1 MVLIYCP
8 CFINTHLTIV
18 ANISQTMS
26 KDTINLEDI
35 IQVVV
40 GSSALTIPV
49 AFSEESWRLSE
60 TLPTLN
66 LVVII
71 LLSLIFINIYS
82 FQGIFQGN
90 IKNRLSHF
98 LFRTLIDYG
107 VTFIVVFIILF
118 ALNRMPILE
127 EPLIALKRIIIL
139 SFPASM
145 GGVIVDGF
153 DKE

>member
-1 MVLIYCP
+1 M
-8 CFINTHLTIV
+8 
-18 ANISQTMS
+18 TMD

-35 IQVVV
+35 IQVIV

-66 LVVII
+66 LIVIVI
-71 LLSLIFINIYS
+71 LSLLFINIYS
-82 FQGIFQGN
+82 FQGIFQGH
-90 IKNRLSHF
+90 IKHRLQHF

-127 EPLIALKRIIIL
+127 EPLIAIKRIIIL

>member
-1 MVLIYCP
+1 
-8 CFINTHLTIV
+8 
-18 ANISQTMS
+18 MS
-26 KDTINLEDI
+26 KDSINLEDI
-35 IQVVV
+35 VQVIV

-49 AFSEESWRLSE
+49 AFSEESWQLSK
-60 TLPTLN
+60 TLPNLN
-66 LVVII
+66 LIII
-71 LLSLIFINIYS
+71 LILSLLFINIYS
-82 FQGIFQGN
+82 FQGIFQGK
-90 IKNRLSHF
+90 IKHRLSHF
-98 LFRTLIDYG
+98 ALRTLIDYG

-127 EPLIALKRIIIL
+127 EPLIAFKRIILL

>member
-1 MVLIYCP
+1 MNKET
-8 CFINTHLTIV
+8 INT
-18 ANISQTMS
+18 
-26 KDTINLEDI
+26 EDI
-35 IQVVV
+35 IQVIV

-66 LVVII
+66 LIVIL
-71 LLSLIFINIYS
+71 LLSLLFINIYS
-82 FQGIFQGN
+82 FQGIFQGK
-90 IKNRLSHF
+90 IKHRLSHF
-98 LFRTLIDYG
+98 VLRTIIDYG
-107 VTFIVVFIILF
+107 VTFIVVLIILF

-127 EPLIALKRIIIL
+127 EPLIAFKRIIIL

>member
-1 MVLIYCP
+1 M
-8 CFINTHLTIV
+8 N
-18 ANISQTMS
+18 

-35 IQVVV
+35 VQVIV

-60 TLPTLN
+60 TLPTFN
-66 LVVII
+66 LIVII
-71 LLSLIFINIYS
+71 ILSLLFINIYS
-82 FQGIFQGN
+82 FQGIFQGQ
-90 IKNRLSHF
+90 IKHRLSHF
-98 LFRTLIDYG
+98 LLRTVIDYG
-107 VTFIVVFIILF
+107 VTFIVVFFILF
-118 ALNRMPILE
+118 ALNRMPILD
-127 EPLIALKRIIIL
+127 EPLIAFKRIIIL

>member
-1 MVLIYCP
+1 
-8 CFINTHLTIV
+8 
-18 ANISQTMS
+18 MS
-26 KDTINLEDI
+26 KDTINFEDI
-35 IQVVV
+35 IQVIV

-60 TLPTLN
+60 TLPTFN
-66 LVVII
+66 LIVII
-71 LLSLIFINIYS
+71 LISLLFINIYS
-82 FQGIFQGN
+82 FQGIFQGQ
-90 IKNRLSHF
+90 IKHRLSHF
-98 LFRTLIDYG
+98 VLRTIIDYS

-118 ALNRMPILE
+118 ALNRMPLLE
-127 EPLIALKRIIIL
+127 EPLIAFKRIIIL

>member
-1 MVLIYCP
+1 MNKET
-8 CFINTHLTIV
+8 INT
-18 ANISQTMS
+18 
-26 KDTINLEDI
+26 EDI
-35 IQVVV
+35 IQVIV

-60 TLPTLN
+60 TLPILN

-71 LLSLIFINIYS
+71 LLSLLFINIYS
-82 FQGIFQGN
+82 FQGIFQGK
-90 IKNRLSHF
+90 IKHRLSHF
-98 LFRTLIDYG
+98 VLRTIIDYG
-107 VTFIVVFIILF
+107 VTFFVVFIILF
-118 ALNRMPILE
+118 ALNRMPIIE
-127 EPLIALKRIIIL
+127 EPLIAFKRIIIL

>member
-1 MVLIYCP
+1 ME
-8 CFINTHLTIV
+8 N
-18 ANISQTMS
+18 MS
-26 KDTINLEDI
+26 KDSINLEDI
-35 IQVVV
+35 VQVIV

-66 LVVII
+66 IIII
-71 LLSLIFINIYS
+71 LILSLLFINIYS
-82 FQGIFQGN
+82 FEGIFQGQ
-90 IKNRLSHF
+90 IKHRLSHF
-98 LFRTLIDYG
+98 ALRTIIDYG
-107 VTFIVVFIILF
+107 VTFVVVFIILF
-118 ALNRMPILE
+118 ALNRMPIIE
-127 EPLIALKRIIIL
+127 EPLIAFKRIILL

>member
-1 MVLIYCP
+1 M
-8 CFINTHLTIV
+8 N
-18 ANISQTMS
+18 
-26 KDTINLEDI
+26 KKTINLEDI

-49 AFSEESWRLSE
+49 AFSEESWKLSE
-60 TLPTLN
+60 TLPMLN
-66 LVVII
+66 LIFIV
-71 LLSLIFINIYS
+71 LLSLMFINIYS
-82 FQGIFQGN
+82 FQGIFQGQ

-98 LFRTLIDYG
+98 ILRTIIDYG
-107 VTFIVVFIILF
+107 ITLIVVFIILI
-118 ALNRMPILE
+118 ALNRMPIVE
-127 EPLIALKRIIIL
+127 EPLIAIKRIIIL

>member
-1 MVLIYCP
+1 MD
-8 CFINTHLTIV
+8 
-18 ANISQTMS
+18 

-35 IQVVV
+35 IQVIV
-40 GSSALTIPV
+40 GSSALTVPV

-66 LVVII
+66 LIVIVI
-71 LLSLIFINIYS
+71 LSLLFINIYS
-82 FQGIFQGN
+82 FQGIFQGH
-90 IKNRLSHF
+90 IKHRLQHF

-127 EPLIALKRIIIL
+127 EPLIAIKRIIIL